1 MFLKSIELFGFKSFA
16 DRSKIEFVD
25 GITALLGPNGCGK
38 SNVVDAIKWVLG
50 EQSSKSLRAEKMED
64 VIFNGTEG
72 RKALNVAEVTLTLSN
87 DTGMLN
93 LDVPEVSIKRRLY
106 RSGDSEYYVN
116 NTPVK
121 LKELRELFFDTGVGK
136 SAYSIM
142 EQGKIDQIL
151 SNKPE
156 ERRFIFEEAAG
167 ITKYK
172 IRSAEAERKLDKT
185 EENMRQ
191 VESILSEVKKS
202 HDTLKIQSEKTVKY
216 RALKDDIF
224 DVEIDIQLLKLKNF
238 IESKDSTL
246 KELENL
252 SVTKEELD
260 KEISSLNEFLEENA
274 HLISSMENEQIEK
287 QKKLYG
293 IDLEK
298 DNKKNQMRM
307 IDERK
312 KEIDRQ
318 IDSCIV
324 REKSLNEKISSVRVQ
339 IKDKEDLLSSIE
351 TRLSEVGN
359 SIKSFDEKI
368 HRATEEIDE
377 NEKIIISSE
386 EDIKVFEIKQH
397 QLQKDLRDITED
409 IVQQL
414 DRDLKETGYSHSERK
429 KTEESV
435 IKSLGELKILLDG
448 RLHIIEDSMELD
460 ISDKE
465 EYFRFAD
472 SAKSAFNDSIDKL
485 NTIKEYFEKYK
496 KSVPVFID
504 EFLAPEGIIT
514 RKRGIDSEIV
524 KSIEKISSLR
534 DKIKNLQGEN
544 KSLSIKI
551 EDYRSTLEELKVE
564 QVKMKTQQQAFND
577 SVRSLSKNIAD
588 IENQLSENNLEI
600 ENCNNRKKEIDIKVK
615 QLEKEEKE
623 LFAAEKELKK
633 ELSKLETG
641 INKKNSDLVNKQK
654 SVRGKKGD
662 HDKIILKIEKYHLET
677 ATYDTEIRNIYDNF
691 RENYSRELSDFESK
705 IYEITVSLKDLKE
718 KLKVLKDEVKSIGQ
732 INLMAPEE
740 YAEVKERFDFLHNQM
755 EDLST
760 AREDLRKITKEIKTE
775 SEELFLKTF
784 DQIKKNFYQIFRR
797 MFGGGRAEVK
807 LSDTENVLSSG
818 IDIYVQ
824 PPGKK
829 LENIALLSGGERALT
844 GVALLFSTFMVRPS
858 PFCLLDE
865 IDAALDENNVGKFVN
880 LLMEFGEKSQFV
892 VITHNKKTVTG
903 AKTFLGVTMEES
915 GVSRVI
921 SFRVDKNGE
930 KDDTEN

>member
-38 SNVVDAIKWVLG
+38 SNVVDAVKWVLG

-72 RKALNVAEVTLTLSN
+72 RKPLNVAEVTLTLSN
-87 DTGMLN
+87 DSGMLN

-151 SNKPE
+151 SNRPE

-172 IRSAEAERKLDKT
+172 VRSAEAERKLDKT

-202 HDTLKIQSEKTVKY
+202 HDSLKIQSEKTVKY
-216 RALKDDIF
+216 RELKDDIF
-224 DVEIDIQLLKLKNF
+224 KVEIDIQLLRLRNF
-238 IESKDSTL
+238 IEQKDSAE
-246 KELENL
+246 KELEKLNL
-252 SVTKEELD
+252 KKGELD
-260 KEISSLNEFLEENA
+260 KEIEALNEFLEENA
-274 HLISSMENEQIEK
+274 GQISSMENEQIEK

-298 DNKKNQMRM
+298 ENKKNQMRM
-307 IDERK
+307 IEERK

-318 IDSCIV
+318 IDSCNV
-324 REKSLNEKISSVRVQ
+324 REKSLNDKISSIRQQ
-339 IKDKEDLLSSIE
+339 ILDKEELLSSID
-351 TRLSEVGN
+351 TRLDEVGS
-359 SIKSFDEKI
+359 SIRTFEDKI
-368 HRATEEIDE
+368 KKAADDINDNENLIIASEEEIKTL
-377 NEKIIISSE
+377 EK
-386 EDIKVFEIKQH
+386 KQH
-397 QLQKDLRDITED
+397 ELQKNLRDITED

-414 DRDLKETGYSHSERK
+414 DRDLKETGYSYSERK
-429 KTEESV
+429 KTEEIV
-435 IKSLGELKILLDG
+435 IKSFEELKILLEG
-448 RLHIIEDSMELD
+448 RLNIIEDTLELD

-472 SAKSAFNDSIDKL
+472 SAKTAFRDSIDKL
-485 NTIKEYFEKYK
+485 KSIRDYFEKYK
-496 KSVPVFID
+496 STVPVFID

-514 RKRGIDSEIV
+514 RKREIDSEIV
-524 KSIEKISSLR
+524 KSIEKTASLR
-534 DKIKNLQGEN
+534 EKIKKLQGEN
-544 KSLSIKI
+544 KRLTLKI
-551 EDYRSTLEELKVE
+551 EEYRSTLEELKVE
-564 QVKMKTQQQAFND
+564 QVKMKTQQQALND
-577 SVRSLSKNIAD
+577 SVKSLSRNIED
-588 IENQLSENNLEI
+588 IENQLAENTKEI
-600 ENCNNRKKEIDIKVK
+600 ESCNIRKKEIDVRIK

-623 LFAAEKELKK
+623 LFDAEKQLKK
-633 ELSKLETG
+633 ELEKLESG
-641 INKKNSDLVNKQK
+641 ISRKNSDLVSKQK
-654 SVRGKKGD
+654 SVKNKKSD
-662 HDKIILKIEKYHLET
+662 YDKIILRIEKYHLET
-677 ATYDTEIRNIYDNF
+677 ATYETEIRNLYDNF
-691 RENYSRELSDFESK
+691 RDNYSRELSEFESG
-705 IYEITVSLKDLKE
+705 IFEITVPLKDLKE
-718 KLKVLKDEVKSIGQ
+718 NLRKLKDDIRNIGQ

-740 YAEVKERFDFLHNQM
+740 YAEVKERYDFLTAQM
-755 EDLST
+755 DDLVT
-760 AREDLRKITKEIKTE
+760 AREDLKKITKEIKTE

-797 MFGGGRAEVK
+797 MFGGGRAEIK
-807 LSDTENVLSSG
+807 LTDIESVLSSG

-844 GVALLFSTFMVRPS
+844 GVALLFSTFMVKPS
-858 PFCLLDE
+858 PFCVLDE
-865 IDAALDENNVGKFVN
+865 IDAALDEGNVGKFVN
-880 LLMEFGEKSQFV
+880 LLMEFGTSSQFI

-921 SFRVDKNGE
+921 SFRVDSNGE
-930 KDDTEN
+930 KADIED